1 MKKGCSLEQPFLLQ
15 FHKEMNQPAELTL
28 NALTYG
34 GDSIGRLEDGRAV
47 FVPFGIPGEKVRI
60 EITEDKKSFIKGKIL
75 DIITPSPKRI
85 QGKCAHFLSCGG
97 CHYQHLAIEDQLEF
111 KQQIITD
118 QLTRL
123 GGFTNPPV
131 LKIRPSPAAWNY
143 RNSLQFHLSPRG
155 RIGFRGVNPREII
168 EIHEC
173 HLPLAGI
180 NETWPLLDFEPGSPI
195 DRIELREG
203 IEEELLLHLRSKTA
217 QTPEI
222 QLNIPISIVMDTS
235 EIKQVVAGAEWL
247 FMEVNQRK
255 FRVSAGSFFQVNKP
269 LAGEMVNYVL
279 GNLDLTSDSSVLDL
293 YCGVGLFS
301 AFLATEAKSCI
312 GIENSPSACED
323 FIFNL
328 DQFENV
334 QLYEGSVEDIL
345 PHLDLKTEIVI
356 ADPPR
361 SGIDKK
367 ALDAILAIKPKQI
380 AYVSCDPATLARDL
394 KILATNGYSI
404 HSVQPFDLFPQ
415 TYHIETITILNWNR

>member
-1 MKKGCSLEQPFLLQ
+1 
-15 FHKEMNQPAELTL
+15 MNQSFELTL
-28 NALTYG
+28 DAMTYG

-143 RNSLQFHLSPRG
+143 RNSLQFHLNPRG

-222 QLNIPISIVMDTS
+222 QLDIPISIVMDTS

-269 LAGEMVNYVL
+269 LAGEMANYVL
-279 GNLDLTSDSSVLDL
+279 GNLVLASDSSVIDL

-301 AFLATEAKSCI
+301 AFLATEVKSCI

-334 QLYEGSVEDIL
+334 QLYKGSVEDIL

-415 TYHIETITILNWNR
+415 TYHIETLSILNRK

>member
-1 MKKGCSLEQPFLLQ
+1 
-15 FHKEMNQPAELTL
+15 MNQSFELTL
-28 NALTYG
+28 GAMTYG

-131 LKIRPSPAAWNY
+131 LKIRPSPVSWNY

-155 RIGFRGVNPREII
+155 RIGFRGVDPREII

-222 QLNIPISIVMDTS
+222 QLDIPISIVMDTS

-269 LAGEMVNYVL
+269 LGGEMVNYVL
-279 GNLDLTSDSSVLDL
+279 GNLDLASDSSVLDL

-301 AFLATEAKSCI
+301 AFLATEVKSCI

-334 QLYEGSVEDIL
+334 QLYEGPVEDIL

-415 TYHIETITILNWNR
+415 TYHIETISILNRKK